1 MITYAMEDYLK
12 AIYLLQNGGKEKVS
26 TSAIAEQMNV
36 SAASVT
42 GMIRKLASM
51 GLLNHASYQGVEL
64 TEGGEKIAREII
76 RHHRLLELYLV
87 EIMGFTWDQVHDEA
101 EKLEHVISEE
111 FEDKMA
117 EALGNPTTDPHGHV
131 IPAKN
136 GDFEEAPYKLL
147 SEVDSGSFV
156 TIGQVNDGDSE
167 MLRYFADLGLVPGT
181 RIEVLAKEPFNGP
194 LRLRI
199 DQTEHYVGR
208 EVARNV
214 FVEISRKQTN

>member
-1 MITYAMEDYLK
+1 MEDYLK

>member
-1 MITYAMEDYLK
+1 MITHAMEDYLK

-36 SAASVT
+36 SAASVS